1 MRCDDVISRSIRT
14 ASAWLLIL
22 LVALPFTAPFSSC
35 NISML
40 LGATPGHCARVSISA
55 DMPTTSIEAATTES
69 ESGSVLEEELKEAL
83 VTPVQA
89 GMATEISIA
98 ATDRVEFHASATRQ
112 PIVALRL

>member
-14 ASAWLLIL
+14 ASAWLLTL

-35 NISML
+35 SISML
-40 LGATPGHCARVSISA
+40 LGATPEHRVRVSISA
-55 DMPTTSIEAATTES
+55 GVPTTSIEAAASES

-89 GMATEISIA
+89 GLATDISLDA
-98 ATDRVEFHASATRQ
+98 LDRVEFHASATRQ